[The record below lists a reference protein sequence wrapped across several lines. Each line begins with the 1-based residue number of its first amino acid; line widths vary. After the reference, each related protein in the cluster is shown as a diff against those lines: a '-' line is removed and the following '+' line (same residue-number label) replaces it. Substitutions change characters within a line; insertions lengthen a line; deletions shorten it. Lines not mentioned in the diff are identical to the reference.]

1 VAASAPVAA
10 RASSDG
16 TGGLCAPGGTVPAVL
31 ADVARKN
38 RRTGTMSEHLA
49 PLAASAVLWGL
60 GASVGAAVPM
70 KIGDASRHSGCVLFL
85 PANRRRL
92 SIGVWEGTTMARL
105 APFS

>member
-1 VAASAPVAA
+1 
-10 RASSDG
+10 
-16 TGGLCAPGGTVPAVL
+16 
-31 ADVARKN
+31 
-38 RRTGTMSEHLA
+38 MSEHLA

-105 APFS
+105 CPLLVTACCAR